1 MIVHGRFS
9 APAWQTSSL
18 PGVTRD
24 LISFFE
30 SIFVNLYAFYQLL
43 HFYQLWIAFRHCRID
58 SLIAAHFSM
67 LVLSS
72 FLIMP
77 LRNVSSPVL
86 LKDFTWII
94 VNNIKSWWQFDVSWC
109 PAVFLDCPHQVV
121 PIILINWM
129 PCNVS
134 GFSQRDYVIC
144 NTEQS
149 GKMITNKI
157 FKKNIT

>member
-1 MIVHGRFS
+1 MIVHGHFS

-24 LISFFE
+24 FKSFFE
-30 SIFVNLYAFYQLL
+30 SIFVNHNPFLWQ
-43 HFYQLWIAFRHCRID
+43 FYQLWIAFRQPY
-58 SLIAAHFSM
+58 S
-67 LVLSS
+67 SS
-72 FLIMP
+72 FFNAGVEQFID
-77 LRNVSSPVL
+77 NASKKCIKSGL
-86 LKDFTWII
+86 LKDFSWIMI
-94 VNNIKSWWQFDVSWC
+94 KSIKSWWRFDVSWC

-149 GKMITNKI
+149 GMMITNKI